1 MYNGA
6 TLVVPRMMIASL
18 ERDDKKGFAFS
29 LLEIILSRGD
39 KTILSIVHLSSLRY
53 VIL

>member
-18 ERDDKKGFAFS
+18 ERDDKKGISLS

-39 KTILSIVHLSSLRY
+39 RSILSSL
-53 VIL
+53 IT